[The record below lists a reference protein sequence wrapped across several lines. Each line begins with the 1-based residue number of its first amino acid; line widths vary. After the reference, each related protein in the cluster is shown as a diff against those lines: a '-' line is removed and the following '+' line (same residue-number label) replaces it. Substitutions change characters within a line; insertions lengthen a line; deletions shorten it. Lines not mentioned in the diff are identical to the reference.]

1 MSVRNEIKLESFQ
14 GFKIFFFTK
23 KKKNNNIIE
32 NVQVFNKEMKL
43 NLKLKNKIY
52 FLENLR

>member
-14 GFKIFFFTK
+14 GFKICFLP